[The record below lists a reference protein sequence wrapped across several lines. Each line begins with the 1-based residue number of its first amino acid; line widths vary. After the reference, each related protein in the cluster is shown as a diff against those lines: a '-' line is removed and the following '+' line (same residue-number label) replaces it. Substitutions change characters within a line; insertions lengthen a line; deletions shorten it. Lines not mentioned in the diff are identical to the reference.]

1 MKDIK
6 AIIEGIVSQG
16 KFVGSRGHAFRS
28 SSSSDSS
35 GGKHDHGVDIGAER
49 NLSHQMATRQRV
61 DQNTK
66 NREQEMQKRNK
77 EAEQRRKETTKMSK
91 ENIDEARRPG
101 DLMGRKGIQDFLR
114 TRDILSGK
122 KPETKAPDSEKKP
135 TQTVT
140 KEETGTEAR
149 VKVKNVA
156 RPEDA
161 APNSEKSVLGKQGQ
175 IKTKIIDEEKLTMS
189 MPNFGLSKSLIDSVR
204 QIVEKKQ
211 DHDGDPKK
219 MNGGKTEVDLDPET
233 NDNMNDD
240 DNSKKKSKSKKNDKD
255 DDDDKKSVKEGKEHT
270 VPKSEKEKKLAALAS
285 PKDKITHKDV
295 LVGRGVV
302 KEEEQKEESILSQE
316 ELDRLDE
323 ISKTTLSSYVKKVAS
338 TPADKV
344 KKSREKGIETASK
357 KLHKEEVEL
366 ENLEE
371 VSDKTLKSYIG
382 KAKTDRENLR
392 KTFTKQQKKGPQIFK
407 GKSEYDSYVGNSGKS
422 NSYFDKKIKNR
433 KAGVRLATN
442 KLTKE
447 EVELE
452 EMDNHSLSDYRREQR
467 RNSPEEKAKR
477 EKREKEILKSIK
489 PEMRRKF
496 GLPEPEKTNEETD
509 LEEGRG
515 RPRKN
520 PLPPGQETEG
530 DDTHKHPMQQL
541 EKISHSIEGREPH
554 FEHKDDSK
562 SKISRHLAR
571 HMVVVHNSMKTTQEK
586 DDFANKLHANRESMR
601 SAVSKHF

>member
-1 MKDIK
+1 MKGIK

-91 ENIDEARRPG
+91 EDIEEARRPG

-285 PKDKITHKDV
+285 PKNKITHKDV

-357 KLHKEEVEL
+357 KLHKEEV
-366 ENLEE
+366 
-371 VSDKTLKSYIG
+371 D
-382 KAKTDRENLR
+382 
-392 KTFTKQQKKGPQIFK
+392 
-407 GKSEYDSYVGNSGKS
+407 
-422 NSYFDKKIKNR
+422 
-433 KAGVRLATN
+433 
-442 KLTKE
+442 
-447 EVELE
+447 LE

-496 GLPEPEKTNEETD
+496 GLPEPEKTNEETEQLD
-509 LEEGRG
+509 
-515 RPRKN
+515 
-520 PLPPGQETEG
+520 EG

>member
-49 NLSHQMATRQRV
+49 NLAHQMATRQRV

-240 DNSKKKSKSKKNDKD
+240 DNAKKKSKSKKNDKD

-302 KEEEQKEESILSQE
+302 KEEEVEELDENLQDWSSKHEKAGNKITKNNKTATYHAFDKNGKHIDSYQASHKMKEESILSQE

-357 KLHKEEVEL
+357 KLHE
-366 ENLEE
+366 
-371 VSDKTLKSYIG
+371 
-382 KAKTDRENLR
+382 
-392 KTFTKQQKKGPQIFK
+392 
-407 GKSEYDSYVGNSGKS
+407 
-422 NSYFDKKIKNR
+422 
-433 KAGVRLATN
+433 
-442 KLTKE
+442 
-447 EVELE
+447 
-452 EMDNHSLSDYRREQR
+452 
-467 RNSPEEKAKR
+467 
-477 EKREKEILKSIK
+477 
-489 PEMRRKF
+489 
-496 GLPEPEKTNEETD
+496 EETD

-601 SAVSKHF
+601 SAMSKNF

>member
-91 ENIDEARRPG
+91 EDIEEARRPG

-122 KPETKAPDSEKKP
+122 KPKTKAPDSEKKP

-302 KEEEQKEESILSQE
+302 KKEESILSQE

-323 ISKTTLSSYVKKVAS
+323 ISKSTLSSYVKKVAS
-338 TPADKV
+338 TPAGEV

-357 KLHKEEVEL
+357 KLHE
-366 ENLEE
+366 
-371 VSDKTLKSYIG
+371 D
-382 KAKTDRENLR
+382 
-392 KTFTKQQKKGPQIFK
+392 
-407 GKSEYDSYVGNSGKS
+407 
-422 NSYFDKKIKNR
+422 
-433 KAGVRLATN
+433 
-442 KLTKE
+442 
-447 EVELE
+447 
-452 EMDNHSLSDYRREQR
+452 EQ
-467 RNSPEEKAKR
+467 
-477 EKREKEILKSIK
+477 L
-489 PEMRRKF
+489 
-496 GLPEPEKTNEETD
+496 D
-509 LEEGRG
+509 EGRG

-562 SKISRHLAR
+562 PKISRHLAR
-571 HMVVVHNSMKTTQEK
+571 HMVVFHNSMKTTQEK

>member
-1 MKDIK
+1 MKGIK

-49 NLSHQMATRQRV
+49 NLAHRMATRQRV

-66 NREQEMQKRNK
+66 NREQETQKRNK

-91 ENIDEARRPG
+91 EDIEEARRPG

-161 APNSEKSVLGKQGQ
+161 APTSEKSVLGKQGQ

-204 QIVEKKQ
+204 QIVEKKR

-219 MNGGKTEVDLDPET
+219 INGGKTEVDLDPET
-233 NDNMNDD
+233 NDNMNDV
-240 DNSKKKSKSKKNDKD
+240 DNAKKKSKSKKDDKD

-295 LVGRGVV
+295 LIGRGAV

-357 KLHKEEVEL
+357 KLHE
-366 ENLEE
+366 
-371 VSDKTLKSYIG
+371 
-382 KAKTDRENLR
+382 
-392 KTFTKQQKKGPQIFK
+392 
-407 GKSEYDSYVGNSGKS
+407 
-422 NSYFDKKIKNR
+422 
-433 KAGVRLATN
+433 
-442 KLTKE
+442 
-447 EVELE
+447 
-452 EMDNHSLSDYRREQR
+452 
-467 RNSPEEKAKR
+467 
-477 EKREKEILKSIK
+477 
-489 PEMRRKF
+489 
-496 GLPEPEKTNEETD
+496 EETD
-509 LEEGRG
+509 LDEGRG

-541 EKISHSIEGREPH
+541 EKISHSIEGREPN

-562 SKISRHLAR
+562 TKVSRHLAR